1 MLLSL
6 QRIITN
12 LGFCMLTIGL
22 LFSAFAPSMAL
33 AADVELIG
41 NDKGLELSMETD
53 RLFNLTNLN
62 PGDTHEANITIKNR
76 HVRPYEL
83 FMRAERVGVAPG
95 EEEAD
100 LFKQLMLAVY
110 IGEREV
116 YSGSMAGFAA
126 TNISLGKFDLNETEK
141 LRAVVH
147 LPGSE
152 TGNEFQGKSV
162 DVKWIFTAQADE
174 LEPEEPDEPKDPDKP
189 FPPKTGD
196 VIPMGFYGLGLGL
209 LGLGIGIAWKRKK

>member
-1 MLLSL
+1 M
-6 QRIITN
+6 
-12 LGFCMLTIGL
+12 
-22 LFSAFAPSMAL
+22 
-33 AADVELIG
+33 
-41 NDKGLELSMETD
+41 
-53 RLFNLTNLN
+53 
-62 PGDTHEANITIKNR
+62 
-76 HVRPYEL
+76 
-83 FMRAERVGVAPG
+83 
-95 EEEAD
+95 
-100 LFKQLMLAVY
+100 
-110 IGEREV
+110 
-116 YSGSMAGFAA
+116 
-126 TNISLGKFDLNETEK
+126 
-141 LRAVVH
+141 VH